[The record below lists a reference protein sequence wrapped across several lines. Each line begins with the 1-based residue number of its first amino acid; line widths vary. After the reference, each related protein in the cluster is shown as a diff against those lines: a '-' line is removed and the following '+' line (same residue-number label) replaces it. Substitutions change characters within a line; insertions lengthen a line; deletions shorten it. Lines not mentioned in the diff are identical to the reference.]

1 MQITKLESS
10 PGSANTQ
17 QEVTNVNKED
27 DESFAKSSVG
37 CDSTTSDNEDAVVKI
52 LGMNWNT
59 LTDEIFFNFSDL
71 CPFAQALPLTKR
83 SVLKVTAK
91 IFDPMGFLTPLTIE
105 MKILFQELCIN
116 KTNWDEE
123 LQGTLLHRWKSF
135 LQDLKFIGGY
145 RIPRCYFSRQPVTSQ
160 IHGFSD
166 ASERAYAAVVYIRNT
181 YSDGRIEVKLV
192 ASKSRVAPIKAQTIP
207 RLELLGALILARL
220 VNKLKSIG
228 AEYTTVLWSDSTT
241 ALCWIKNERV
251 WKQYFG
257 QRVEEIRRLT
267 PKDLWR
273 HCPGELNPADL
284 PSRGLSAKE
293 LSASNTWW
301 NGPSFLYQSENEWPE
316 NSPSEQVNEEQILQ
330 EAVKNVPDVT
340 HSLITTAC
348 DKFNPKV
355 DQIIDIGRFS
365 DRTKLIRVTAFVIK
379 FINKLKNRTL
389 ENRKEE
395 MEDLTTTELKDA
407 ENLWIHS
414 VQASSFTDELSFL
427 TRKDS
432 KSTPPICVP
441 QLGMFLDDDGI
452 IRCKGRIA
460 NASLSSS
467 ARTPILLPAKHAFTN
482 LTIRNIHDL
491 VKHSGIKDTV
501 TNL

>member
-1 MQITKLESS
+1 
-10 PGSANTQ
+10 
-17 QEVTNVNKED
+17 
-27 DESFAKSSVG
+27 
-37 CDSTTSDNEDAVVKI
+37 
-52 LGMNWNT
+52 MNWNT

-123 LQGTLLHRWKSF
+123 FQGTLLHRWKSF

-241 ALCWIKNERV
+241 ALFWIKNERV
-251 WKQYFG
+251 WKQYIG
-257 QRVEEIRRLT
+257 QRVEKIRRLT

-316 NSPSEQVNEEQILQ
+316 TSPSEQVNEEQILQ

-365 DRTKLIRVTAFVIK
+365 DRTKLI
-379 FINKLKNRTL
+379 
-389 ENRKEE
+389 
-395 MEDLTTTELKDA
+395 
-407 ENLWIHS
+407 
-414 VQASSFTDELSFL
+414 
-427 TRKDS
+427 
-432 KSTPPICVP
+432 
-441 QLGMFLDDDGI
+441 
-452 IRCKGRIA
+452 
-460 NASLSSS
+460 
-467 ARTPILLPAKHAFTN
+467 
-482 LTIRNIHDL
+482 
-491 VKHSGIKDTV
+491 
-501 TNL
+501 